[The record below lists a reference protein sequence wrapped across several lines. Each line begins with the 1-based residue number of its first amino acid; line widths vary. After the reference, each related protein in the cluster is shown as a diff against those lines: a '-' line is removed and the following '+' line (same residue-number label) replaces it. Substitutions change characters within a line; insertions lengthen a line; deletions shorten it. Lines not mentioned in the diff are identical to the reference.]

1 MTGPSAAVLT
11 GTFRQTGSMATP
23 RVAQTDTLLA
33 DGHVLVAGGSPD
45 GATPLASAEL
55 YDPATGTF
63 NPTGSMAQARY
74 SAAAAR
80 LLDGR
85 VLIAGGNGLMAGQ
98 LATAELYNPA
108 TGKFGPAGS
117 MATALE
123 DATATLLP
131 DGRVLI
137 AGGDRA
143 IPGGNGIEPVA
154 SAELYDPKTG
164 KFSRTGSM
172 TTPRDSQTETLLH
185 DGRVLISGGTSSQPE
200 MGTQLASAELYD
212 PKTGKFSATG
222 SMTTPRDQH
231 TATLLSDGRVL
242 IAGGTDDNSAELYD
256 PATGTF
262 SPTGSMITGPMGGH
276 TATLLQDG
284 RVLVAG
290 GYDSLETLFMAQLY
304 DPATGTFSVTGSM
317 TERRD
322 GQNATLLKDGR
333 VLMTGGDSDT
343 ELASAELY
351 YPTTGS

>member
-1 MTGPSAAVLT
+1 
-11 GTFRQTGSMATP
+11 
-23 RVAQTDTLLA
+23 
-33 DGHVLVAGGSPD
+33 
-45 GATPLASAEL
+45 
-55 YDPATGTF
+55 
-63 NPTGSMAQARY
+63 
-74 SAAAAR
+74 
-80 LLDGR
+80 
-85 VLIAGGNGLMAGQ
+85 
-98 LATAELYNPA
+98 
-108 TGKFGPAGS
+108 
-117 MATALE
+117 
-123 DATATLLP
+123 
-131 DGRVLI
+131 
-137 AGGDRA
+137 
-143 IPGGNGIEPVA
+143 
-154 SAELYDPKTG
+154 
-164 KFSRTGSM
+164 
-172 TTPRDSQTETLLH
+172 
-185 DGRVLISGGTSSQPE
+185 
-200 MGTQLASAELYD
+200 
-212 PKTGKFSATG
+212 
-222 SMTTPRDQH
+222 MTTPRDQH